1 MRKKST
7 FLTSSI
13 PYSHINIEKKILLNL
28 FVSAKGGRRQQMNK
42 LHERK
47 REREDGEW
55 VSSG

>member
-1 MRKKST
+1 MRKNIY
-7 FLTSSI
+7 FPSSI

-28 FVSAKGGRRQQMNK
+28 FLSAKDGRRQQMNK